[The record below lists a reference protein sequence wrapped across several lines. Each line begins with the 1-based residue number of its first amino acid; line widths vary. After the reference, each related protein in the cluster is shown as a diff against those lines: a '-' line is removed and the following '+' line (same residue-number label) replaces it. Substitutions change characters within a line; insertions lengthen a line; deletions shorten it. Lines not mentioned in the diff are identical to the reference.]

1 MWDTISAQL
10 LAKHDCGMNEKYGDN
25 LTLASLQP
33 EKWKQSLTWEILLFV
48 FMACLLVF
56 VP

>member
-10 LAKHDCGMNEKYGDN
+10 LAKHDCGMNEKYGYK